1 MAEGGSLS
9 NFFSRIFRKK
19 VAKTPLEEFIATITP
34 EQFQSSYRS
43 VKDPTLRVPA
53 ALSTW
58 VLYLAH
64 RFSSGLREMLTSVEK
79 TFETSSS
86 YPYDCVAFE
95 AAAFCH
101 YWVVREFLN
110 ADEDEDGEPEG
121 NDYFECLKNSANITS
136 SLLSS
141 KTGFAMPD
149 DLLMKRSIAYSYEE
163 KCKAVRPEEKFANLL
178 ISSMQSGS
186 PTKRSPVG
194 IQSSLPLQL
203 CIASY
208 IPIFE
213 STLLAEFKKAAR
225 VMFLAD
231 QEGAL

>member
-1 MAEGGSLS
+1 MS
-9 NFFSRIFRKK
+9 NFFSRLFRKK
-19 VAKTPLEEFIATITP
+19 VEQTPLEEFIASITP
-34 EQFQSSYRS
+34 EQFQRSYRS

-58 VLYLAH
+58 GLYLAH
-64 RFSSGLREMLTSVEK
+64 RFSSGLREMLTSIEK
-79 TFETSSS
+79 TFETSSA

-101 YWVVREFLN
+101 YWVMREFLN
-110 ADEDEDGEPEG
+110 ADEDDEPEDS
-121 NDYFECLKNSANITS
+121 DYFECLKNSANITS

-141 KTGFAMPD
+141 KAGFTMPD
-149 DLLMKRSIAYSYEE
+149 DLIMKRSIAYSSEE
-163 KCKAVRPEEKFANLL
+163 KCKAVRPEEKFANFL
-178 ISSMQSGS
+178 ISSIQSGS
-186 PTKRSPVG
+186 PAKRSPIG

-213 STLLAEFKKAAR
+213 STQLAEFKKAAR